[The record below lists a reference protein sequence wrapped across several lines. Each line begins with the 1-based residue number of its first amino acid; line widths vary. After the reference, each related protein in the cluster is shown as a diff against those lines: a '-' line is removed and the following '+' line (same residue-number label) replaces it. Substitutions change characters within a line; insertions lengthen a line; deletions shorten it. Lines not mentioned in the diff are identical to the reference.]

1 MKIKFKTFKPGI
13 TTFAGGRV
21 TVGADE
27 NLNTWLEEHP
37 SVEIISWQTTPVGT
51 TNEIYITIQYREQED
66 KT

>member
-27 NLNTWLEEHP
+27 NLTTWLEEHLGI
-37 SVEIISWQTTPVGT
+37 EIISWQTTPVGT
-51 TNEIYITIQYREQED
+51 TNEIYITIQYKEFAEE
-66 KT
+66 